1 MDVNLEKVIQKE
13 MIILNEEVKSKDYAI
28 DLLINKAEKLKLISE
43 KEKLKESV
51 IDRETIVS
59 TAIGFDVAM
68 PHGKSETVNQPFIGF
83 LQASNSFKWSEN
95 QDEMASLIFLIA
107 VPLEKSNNLHL
118 KFISSLSKKLLDE
131 DYRNKLK
138 EANSK
143 QEAFELLRNI
153 TN

>member
-59 TAIGFDVAM
+59 TAIGFDIAM
-68 PHGKSETVNQPFIGF
+68 PHGKSEMVNQPFIGF